1 MLVGVHSSLVI
12 RLVPGETAIAILFF
26 CAAILT
32 EASPVAELPRSV
44 IMSTLSLSNQFR
56 AIFTA
61 TSALLALSAAT
72 TSIGLP
78 STWPP
83 KSFTAIFTARTAP
96 GPAISDRNPVM
107 SVSTPIFTTPSDIW
121 AAVSVV
127 EQARPTHAI
136 AAAESETFEILIAV
150 PFAGLL
156 RHVET
161 GGEIRFQLRDP
172 PPRPEWAGLRNTPP
186 AGWR

>member
-12 RLVPGETAIAILFF
+12 RLGPGETAIAILFV

-61 TSALLALSAAT
+61 TSALLALSATT

-83 KSFTAIFTARTAP
+83 KSATAIRTASAAP
-96 GPAISDRNPVM
+96 GPAISEKSGHVGEHTDLHDTIGYLGVSLGCRAGNARHQRN
-107 SVSTPIFTTPSDIW
+107 
-121 AAVSVV
+121 
-127 EQARPTHAI
+127 R
-136 AAAESETFEILIAV
+136 
-150 PFAGLL
+150 
-156 RHVET
+156 R
-161 GGEIRFQLRDP
+161 GGKQNFQY
-172 PPRPEWAGLRNTPP
+172 
-186 AGWR
+186 